1 MNLQKRS
8 VLRIGLLIMIC
19 SVFLMSCDKNDKS
32 EQIKLEELTEK
43 FEGRYKLI
51 SSVADKALDI
61 NMDGISSTDLLL
73 ENPKLEKAR
82 LGIRILEYGYHFIQ
96 EMWPMVSS
104 QVSRN
109 EVFDLNK
116 VYSTYGLGYDSYYNL
131 NTCLFNDDL
140 TAIELLKDIQKDEV
154 NTLISVESI
163 QIEGKEIIKIKSVRR
178 IYTIK
183 GWLTSQIESRYKRY
197 TSIT

>member
-1 MNLQKRS
+1 MNLQIHT
-8 VLRIGLLIMIC
+8 VLRIGLLISIC

-32 EQIKLEELTEK
+32 EQIKLDELTEK

-51 SSVADKALDI
+51 SSVADKAMDI
-61 NMDGISSTDLLL
+61 NMDGTSSTDLLL

-82 LGIRILEYGYHFIQ
+82 LGIRILNYGYHFIE

-104 QVSRN
+104 QISRN
-109 EVFDLNK
+109 EVFDPNK
-116 VYSTYGLGYDSYYNL
+116 VYSTNDLNYDSYYNL
-131 NTCLFNDDL
+131 NTCLLNTDQ
-140 TAIELLKDIQKDEV
+140 AEIQLLKDVQEDEV

-163 QIEGKEIIKIKSVRR
+163 QVEGNEIIKIKSVRR

-197 TSIT
+197 TGMP